1 MKSSIRFALND
12 KPVTWTG
19 EDNRM
24 LLWVLRTEFHL
35 TGSKYGCGEGFC
47 GACTVLIDG
56 EGVRSCKF
64 PMKEVKGKHVTT
76 IEGLSK
82 NGDLHPLQKAFIE
95 HDALQCGFC
104 TPGMIM
110 IAASLLSKKPQL
122 SKSEIIEGMERNLCR
137 CGTYN
142 RVLQALEDAAQTIQQ
157 GGV

>member
-142 RVLQALEDAAQTIQQ
+142 RVLQALEDAAQTIQK

>member
-35 TGSKYGCGEGFC
+35 TGSKCGCGEGFC
-47 GACTVLIDG
+47 GACTVLVDG
-56 EGVRSCKF
+56 EAVRSCRF
-64 PMKEVKGKHVTT
+64 SMKELKGKHVTT

-82 NGDLHPLQKAFIE
+82 NGDLHPMQKAFIE
-95 HDALQCGFC
+95 HDAMQCGFC

-110 IAASLLSKKPQL
+110 SAVSLLSKKPTL
-122 SKSEIIEGMERNLCR
+122 SKSEITAGMERNLCR

-142 RVLQALEDAAQTIQQ
+142 RVLEALEDAAQTLQK

>member
-12 KPVTWTG
+12 KPVFWTG

-47 GACTVLIDG
+47 GACTVLVDG
-56 EGVRSCKF
+56 EAVRSCQF
-64 PMKEVKGKHVTT
+64 PMKEVKGKLVTT

-82 NGDLHPLQKAFIE
+82 NGDLHPLQKAFVK

-110 IAASLLSKKPQL
+110 NAVSLISRKPKL
-122 SKSEIIEGMERNLCR
+122 SKSEIIEGMEENLCR
-137 CGTYN
+137 CGTYK
-142 RVLQALEDAAQTIQQ
+142 RVLQALEDAAQTI
-157 GGV
+157 

>member
-12 KPVTWTG
+12 KGVTWTG

-24 LLWVLRTEFHL
+24 LLWVLRTEFNL

-47 GACTVLIDG
+47 GACTVLVDG
-56 EGVRSCKF
+56 EAVRSCKF
-64 PMKEVKGKHVTT
+64 PMKELKGKHVTT
-76 IEGLSK
+76 IEGLSI
-82 NGDLHPLQKAFIE
+82 NGDLHPLQKAFVK

-110 IAASLLSKKPQL
+110 NAASLLSKKPML
-122 SKSEIIEGMERNLCR
+122 SKSEITAGMEKNLCR

-142 RVLQALEDAAQTIQQ
+142 RIVQALEDAVQTIQK
-157 GGV
+157 GGM

>member
-1 MKSSIRFALND
+1 MKSSVRFALND
-12 KPVTWTG
+12 KLVTWTG

-24 LLWVLRTEFHL
+24 LLWVLRTEFNL
-35 TGSKYGCGEGFC
+35 TGSKCGCGEGFC
-47 GACTVLIDG
+47 GACTVLVDG
-56 EGVRSCKF
+56 EAVRSCKF
-64 PMKEVKGKHVTT
+64 PMKEVKGKLVTT

-82 NGDLHPLQKAFIE
+82 NGDLHPLQKAFVN

-110 IAASLLSKKPQL
+110 SAVSLLSKKPML
-122 SKSEIIEGMERNLCR
+122 SKSEMTAGMERNLCR

-142 RVLQALEDAAQTIQQ
+142 RVLQALEDAAQTIQK

>member
-12 KPVTWTG
+12 KGVTWTG

-24 LLWVLRTEFHL
+24 LLWVLRTEFNL

-47 GACTVLIDG
+47 GACTVLVDG
-56 EGVRSCKF
+56 EAVRSCKF
-64 PMKEVKGKHVTT
+64 PMKEIKGKHVTT
-76 IEGLSK
+76 IEGLSI
-82 NGDLHPLQKAFIE
+82 NGDLHPLQKAFVN

-110 IAASLLSKKPQL
+110 SGVSLLSKKPLL
-122 SKSEIIEGMERNLCR
+122 SKSEITAGMEKNLCR

-142 RVLQALEDAAQTIQQ
+142 RIVQALEEVAQTIQK